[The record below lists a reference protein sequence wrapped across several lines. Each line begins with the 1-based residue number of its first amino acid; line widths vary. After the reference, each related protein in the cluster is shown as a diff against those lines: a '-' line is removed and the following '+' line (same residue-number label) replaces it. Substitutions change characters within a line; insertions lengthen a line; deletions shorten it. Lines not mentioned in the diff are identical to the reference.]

1 MKRPDRP
8 ALKKPLNAGS
18 VLTDLLSGA
27 GLGDK
32 MKGYRAWQCWDEV
45 VGPQIAEHARPKRLR
60 NGVLEVS
67 VDQPIWM
74 QQLRL
79 MAPQILERLNM
90 ALGGQIVK
98 EIYWRRG
105 TPTRPVEQTP
115 KPDKLKPLPKLNQQE
130 QARIDKVLAGIED
143 ADVRSVMGD
152 FLEKQAK
159 LDKQRKNIDD
169 GKTKNSFTNGTN
181 QPKAS

>member
-1 MKRPDRP
+1 MKRPERP
-8 ALKKPLNAGS
+8 SLRKPLNAGS
-18 VLTDLLSGA
+18 VLSDLLTGA

-45 VGPQIAEHARPKRLR
+45 VGPQIADHARPKRLR

-79 MAPQILERLNM
+79 MAPQILERLNR
-90 ALGGQIVK
+90 ALKGEIVK

-105 TPTRPVEQTP
+105 KPTRPIEELSE
-115 KPDKLKPLPKLNQQE
+115 PDRPQPLPQLDKQE
-130 QARIDKVLAGIED
+130 QAKIDKVLAEIKD
-143 ADVRSVMGD
+143 ADIRSVMED

-159 LDKQRKNIDD
+159 LDKQRRNRA
-169 GKTKNSFTNGTN
+169 NE
-181 QPKAS
+181 